1 MKQVICKT
9 IIEVDERR
17 YRISLRDYSKF
28 INELIERCILSDHDL
43 EIVDY
48 LTNEIVNPR

>member
-9 IIEVDERR
+9 IIEIDERR
-17 YRISLRDYSKF
+17 YRISLRDYSEF
-28 INELIERCILSDHDL
+28 INALIEHCILSDHDL

-48 LTNEIVNPR
+48 LNNGIVNPR